1 MPVNLK
7 KYQQGNGYIPQHAE
21 RAMAQHLQ
29 KNLPGHLKKYG
40 DAYLHQNVIYPA
52 AGGRSAAFS
61 PPAGGVTSSTQHSFR
76 PSTNSF
82 EQRQEQGLFGSD
94 NQAVPAQAESS
105 QEPSETPDSDP
116 YGFIFNPPKPPRQ
129 PFTLPGDSMGIRIAF
144 AAGGLIILIILF
156 SVGSSFL
163 NKSSNLQKQKLLSL
177 AQMQSEIASLADT
190 ASEKITDKG
199 LLYRA
204 ATVKVTT
211 ESSQQQVIS
220 ALKKRGKK
228 KIKDKELNV
237 TNPANAA
244 ALSEGEQN
252 GRYDEA
258 YMQLLQK
265 ELNTYHQKLKD
276 VYDTGSTTE
285 KSIVS
290 TADDQIKL
298 LLSGV
303 SQ

>member
-7 KYQQGNGYIPQHAE
+7 KYQQGSGYIPQHAE

-40 DAYLHQNVIYPA
+40 DAYLHQNVIYPSGGGSP
-52 AGGRSAAFS
+52 AGFSPSS
-61 PPAGGVTSSTQHSFR
+61 PPAQHAAR
-76 PSTNSF
+76 PAANSF
-82 EQRQEQGLFGSD
+82 GPRQKLPGEDHQVAARID
-94 NQAVPAQAESS
+94 PDQT
-105 QEPSETPDSDP
+105 PSETPDSDP
-116 YGFIFNPPKPPRQ
+116 YGFILNPEKPPRQ
-129 PFTLPGDSMGIRIAF
+129 PFTLPGDSMAVRIAF
-144 AAGGLIILIILF
+144 AAGALIVLIILF
-156 SVGSSFL
+156 SVASNFL

-177 AQMQSEIASLADT
+177 AQTQSEIAGVADT

-199 LLYRA
+199 LLYKA
-204 ATVKVTT
+204 ATVKVSM
-211 ESSQQQVIS
+211 ESSQQQVLS

-237 TNPANAA
+237 TNPADTA

-265 ELNTYHQKLKD
+265 QLSDYHQKLKD
-276 VYDTGSTTE
+276 VYDSGTTSE
-285 KSIVS
+285 KSIAAA
-290 TADDQIKL
+290 ADDQIKL
-298 LLSGV
+298 LLSGI